1 MVSGFEAGALR
12 TKDTKQQVFFS
23 YKSIEDRIPENHPI
37 RALKILVDEALAKL
51 SDDFDRLYSHTGR
64 PSIPP
69 EQLLRA
75 LLIQIFFSVRSE
87 RQLIEQLDY
96 NMMFRWFV
104 GLNLDDDIWNATT
117 FTKNRDRLLEGEIA
131 ERFFAEVLAMAK
143 KQGLISQE
151 HFTVDGTIIEA
162 WASHKSFQ
170 RKQEADSDDD
180 DTAAWIYG
188 SCIDGKS

>member
-51 SDDFDRLYSHTGR
+51 SDDFDRLYSHIGR

-87 RQLIEQLDY
+87 RQLIKCLTSTQSS
-96 NMMFRWFV
+96 
-104 GLNLDDDIWNATT
+104 DILARICKRQSGWDFPLVTRHLTRLKPRTVKA
-117 FTKNRDRLLEGEIA
+117 FRLLKARTESYKIRLGTSLWK
-131 ERFFAEVLAMAK
+131 VLTHDHA
-143 KQGLISQE
+143 
-151 HFTVDGTIIEA
+151 TII
-162 WASHKSFQ
+162 
-170 RKQEADSDDD
+170 QENN
-180 DTAAWIYG
+180 
-188 SCIDGKS
+188 